1 MRRHLPRTLSRFEA
15 RLAGPVLL
23 DHYLQEADGVTRY
36 KILRGLG
43 TMKAKTP
50 GLRLS
55 EEKLDLAISETM
67 QAAFW
72 ALEAHAQ
79 VEAEREADSAKQT
92 QGGELLVGALWDK
105 YRYGIERLSRLFGLR
120 FDNEDFE
127 EIYAGFSTSDDQRR
141 AVARELLEAALPS
154 TIRAATL
161 ALVDRGPVDE
171 RLERARPLYER
182 KNLDYAHLL
191 AGLLESRNEVV
202 VSITIFHI
210 AELGLTQF
218 GETIAELSR
227 PESEEA
233 AAVYEHALLALAEPT
248 EMGAAHVR

>member
-1 MRRHLPRTLSRFEA
+1 
-15 RLAGPVLL
+15 
-23 DHYLQEADGVTRY
+23 
-36 KILRGLG
+36 
-43 TMKAKTP
+43 MKAQTP

-55 EEKLDLAISETM
+55 KEKLDLAIAETM

-79 VEAEREADSAKQT
+79 VTAEREADGNTRT
-92 QGGELLVGALWDK
+92 QGGELLIGALWDK

-127 EIYAGFSTSDDQRR
+127 EIYAGFSASDEQRR

-171 RLERARPLYER
+171 RLARAQPLYEPKR
-182 KNLDYAHLL
+182 LDYPELL

-227 PESEEA
+227 PESDEA
-233 AAVYEHALLALAEPT
+233 AAVYEHALEALAQPAAMEV
-248 EMGAAHVR
+248 AHVR